1 MGRTLP
7 TIVQLIHSEEDAWR
21 SFRRALRKEDQ
32 ELFDRLWVYCRT
44 HAQAA
49 AMANREI
56 PFETLTMAMLLGLL
70 RELEKLRSSSPAG
83 SGGGSTNADGS
94 PAYDRRG

>member
-7 TIVQLIHSEEDAWR
+7 TIVQLIHSEEDSWR

-32 ELFDRLWVYCRT
+32 ALFDLLWVYCRR

-56 PFETLTMAMLLGLL
+56 PFETLVMAMLLGIL
-70 RELEKLRSSSPAG
+70 RELNALTQTLSRVHAGEGEAERSES
-83 SGGGSTNADGS
+83 
-94 PAYDRRG
+94 RG

>member
-7 TIVQLIHSEEDAWR
+7 TIVQLIHSEEDAWK

-32 ELFDRLWVYCRT
+32 VLFDELWVFCRS

-70 RELEKLRSSSPAG
+70 RELDKLRYENRPREKTSNENPRL
-83 SGGGSTNADGS
+83 DL
-94 PAYDRRG
+94 

>member
-7 TIVQLIHSEEDAWR
+7 TLAQLSHSEEDAWR

-32 ELFDRLWVYCRT
+32 ELFDRLWMYCRT

-56 PFETLTMAMLLGLL
+56 PFEILTMTMLLGIL
-70 RELEKLRSSSPAG
+70 RELDKLTYGMRAQQIAPH
-83 SGGGSTNADGS
+83 D
-94 PAYDRRG
+94 PPRLDI

>member
-7 TIVQLIHSEEDAWR
+7 TIVQLIHSEEDSWR
-21 SFRRALRKEDQ
+21 SFRRALLKEDQ

-49 AMANREI
+49 AIANREL
-56 PFETLTMAMLLGLL
+56 PFETLTMAMLLGIL
-70 RELEKLRSSSPAG
+70 RELERIRHETSRL
-83 SGGGSTNADGS
+83 DI
-94 PAYDRRG
+94 

>member
-1 MGRTLP
+1 MGRTLS

-32 ELFDRLWVYCRT
+32 DLFDRLWVYCRT

-56 PFETLTMAMLLGLL
+56 PFETLMMAMLLGIL
-70 RELEKLRSSSPAG
+70 REL
-83 SGGGSTNADGS
+83 
-94 PAYDRRG
+94 DRLQNDHSRPHL

>member
-70 RELEKLRSSSPAG
+70 RELDKLVYELRSQRAAPHENSRL
-83 SGGGSTNADGS
+83 DI
-94 PAYDRRG
+94 